1 MKINVKDLITFIL
14 LTIFC
19 TIRFWGVN
27 LVWYIN
33 VAIRLIIIVFLIL
46 SNNLKIK
53 YTKKSLKFFK
63 ITMLPIVLIL
73 VYSCALWLLKGDL
86 PAFNVITNL
95 FSSSIYLLI
104 DSIFAILLYSEYKEK
119 SVDMFVKSGFASYIV
134 GSVIPLI
141 FKFKSA
147 GLLYLLTSYSTNY
160 DLLYL
165 TEVNDLTFGIGFC
178 MLYYLFFDTRDKKHK
193 KTYIILCFLLIFWG
207 LKRIEIFALILCYL
221 FYKFILRKFSLSKA
235 SIIAT
240 ISVLIVSYAY
250 VMFIHNN
257 ELISLADKYDINFMG
272 RLTTYQF
279 VAEEYSEF
287 SPLYLGIG
295 FGYIDEILDD
305 LVKANY
311 HIGYIPVISLHSD
324 ILRMYIG
331 IGFIAFGLW
340 IIYQIR
346 LKTKIIQN
354 KIDYNCA
361 KAYLLYTVFLF
372 VLYLTDNTYSYPI
385 TFTLYLIC
393 TLATLEKE

>member
-1 MKINVKDLITFIL
+1 MSRYKLFYNFIL
-14 LTIFC
+14 
-19 TIRFWGVN
+19 
-27 LVWYIN
+27 
-33 VAIRLIIIVFLIL
+33 
-46 SNNLKIK
+46 K
-53 YTKKSLKFFK
+53 
-63 ITMLPIVLIL
+63 
-73 VYSCALWLLKGDL
+73 
-86 PAFNVITNL
+86 
-95 FSSSIYLLI
+95 
-104 DSIFAILLYSEYKEK
+104 
-119 SVDMFVKSGFASYIV
+119 
-134 GSVIPLI
+134 
-141 FKFKSA
+141 
-147 GLLYLLTSYSTNY
+147 
-160 DLLYL
+160 
-165 TEVNDLTFGIGFC
+165 
-178 MLYYLFFDTRDKKHK
+178 
-193 KTYIILCFLLIFWG
+193 
-207 LKRIEIFALILCYL
+207 
-221 FYKFILRKFSLSKA
+221 KFSLSKA

-257 ELISLADKYDINFMG
+257 VLISLADNYDINFMG

-311 HIGYIPVISLHSD
+311 RIGYIPVISLHSD

-354 KIDYNCA
+354 KIDCNCA